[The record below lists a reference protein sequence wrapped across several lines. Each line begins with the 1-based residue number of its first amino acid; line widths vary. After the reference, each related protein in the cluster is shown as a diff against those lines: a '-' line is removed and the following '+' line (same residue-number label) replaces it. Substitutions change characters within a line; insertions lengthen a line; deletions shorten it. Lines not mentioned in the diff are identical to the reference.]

1 MNNLINISELAKKL
15 KIKNK
20 NNGKPSTHTLRFW
33 EKEFKQIKPIII
45 RGRRYYSKKN
55 VDLISMIKF
64 LLKDQGLTIT
74 GAKKIINKKLNT
86 LDDSSLS
93 SIKSNYI
100 KKKIK
105 LKTQLLLEKINNF
118 KKNGKKNTS
127 KS

>member
-1 MNNLINISELAKKL
+1 MNYLINISELAKKL
-15 KIKNK
+15 RLKNK
-20 NNGKPSTHTLRFW
+20 KNEKPSTHTLRYW

-45 RGRRYYSKKN
+45 RGRRYYSKKD
-55 VDLISMIKF
+55 VEFIAMIKF

-86 LDDSSLS
+86 LDDHSST
-93 SIKSNYI
+93 SIKSSYI
-100 KKKIK
+100 KKNIK
-105 LKTQLLLEKINNF
+105 LKTELLLKKINSF